1 MASLRSRGS
10 LTTLLLLLVLMA
22 CSSFATC
29 GATRDWQLDSSQ
41 AGKKGN
47 GKSGHGNHGHPKPK
61 PKPCPTPK
69 PKPKPSPTPQ
79 PSTSPSPPP
88 PQGGGMFIV
97 LDYGADGDGVTDDTE
112 AFQAAWAAACDGAPS
127 KVIVPSNYEFL
138 VGPISF
144 SGPCKSN
151 VVFQVD
157 GRIIAPSS
165 GRKAW
170 SSGLLQWLEFRVLK
184 GIRIEGR
191 GIIEGQGSAWW
202 SNSSSLLGSEVSGQ
216 LPHVKPTALRFY
228 GSSDVTVSGITVRN
242 SPQVHLKFD
251 SCQAVEVTGVTI
263 SSPGD
268 SPNTDGIHLQNSEN
282 VFIHNTNLS
291 CDTCV
296 CSIGDDCISIQTGC
310 SNILVQNVNCGPGHG
325 ISIGGLGKADTQASV
340 SNVTVQN
347 ANIVGTMIGVR
358 IKTWQGGSG
367 FVKCIRFA
375 KIKVS
380 NVKTPI
386 VIDQFYCDHSECKN
400 QTSAV
405 ALSDITYDGIV
416 GTYTVQPV
424 YLACSDGKPCRNIHL
439 TDIQLQ
445 LLKQRGRTDDP
456 FCWQAYG
463 DLQGPIE
470 PPITCLRSKNKR

>member
-1 MASLRSRGS
+1 M
-10 LTTLLLLLVLMA
+10 
-22 CSSFATC
+22 
-29 GATRDWQLDSSQ
+29 
-41 AGKKGN
+41 
-47 GKSGHGNHGHPKPK
+47 
-61 PKPCPTPK
+61 
-69 PKPKPSPTPQ
+69 
-79 PSTSPSPPP
+79 
-88 PQGGGMFIV
+88 
-97 LDYGADGDGVTDDTE
+97 
-112 AFQAAWAAACDGAPS
+112 
-127 KVIVPSNYEFL
+127 
-138 VGPISF
+138 
-144 SGPCKSN
+144 
-151 VVFQVD
+151 
-157 GRIIAPSS
+157 
-165 GRKAW
+165 
-170 SSGLLQWLEFRVLK
+170 
-184 GIRIEGR
+184 
-191 GIIEGQGSAWW
+191 
-202 SNSSSLLGSEVSGQ
+202 
-216 LPHVKPTALRFY
+216 
-228 GSSDVTVSGITVRN
+228 
-242 SPQVHLKFD
+242 
-251 SCQAVEVTGVTI
+251 
-263 SSPGD
+263 
-268 SPNTDGIHLQNSEN
+268 
-282 VFIHNTNLS
+282 
-291 CDTCV
+291 
-296 CSIGDDCISIQTGC
+296 
-310 SNILVQNVNCGPGHG
+310 VQNVNCGPGHG

-358 IKTWQGGSG
+358 IKTWQVDRSIYRSPLFSKTCILYIFRYIMLLLCCLRQGGSG